1 MSIDRLRATIEPLR
15 QTLLSHPIYHDLG
28 SLPALRI
35 FMERHVFAVWD
46 FMSLL
51 KALQQR
57 LTCVAVPWLPG
68 ASSLGCRMVNEIVL
82 GEESDEDSA
91 GGFAS
96 HFDLYH
102 RAMRGCGASTAAIDR
117 LLAIFQEKAPGA
129 SPLLA
134 ILKRSTAV
142 KDALAQ
148 AALDPA
154 VCAFVSHTFTTI
166 KTGAIFEIASA
177 FTFGREDLLPD
188 VFQQIVSRLN
198 RQGDGELDAFEY
210 YLRRHI
216 QLDADE
222 HGPMAAELM
231 QNLCGEDPAKWRAA
245 EDAATA
251 ALEARIALWNA
262 IHATIGAQT

>member
-1 MSIDRLRATIEPLR
+1 VSIDRLRATIEPLR

-82 GEESDEDSA
+82 GEESDEDGA

-102 RAMRGCGASTAAIDR
+102 RAMRGCGASTAAMDR
-117 LLAIFQEKAPGA
+117 LLLLLNNGA
-129 SPLLA
+129 
-134 ILKRSTAV
+134 AV
-142 KDALAQ
+142 TQALRQ
-148 AALDPA
+148 AEVDPSA
-154 VCAFVSHTFTTI
+154 RAFVAQTFATI
-166 KTGAIFEIASA
+166 ETGDLCRIASA

-198 RQGDGELDAFEY
+198 RQADGELDAFEY

-231 QNLCGEDPAKWRAA
+231 HNLCGEDPAKWRAA
-245 EDAATA
+245 EDAAIA